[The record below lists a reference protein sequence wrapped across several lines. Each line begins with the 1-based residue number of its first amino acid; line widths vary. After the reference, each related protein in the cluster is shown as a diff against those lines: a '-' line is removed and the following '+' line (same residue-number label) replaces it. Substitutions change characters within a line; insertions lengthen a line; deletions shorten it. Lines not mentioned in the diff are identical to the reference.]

1 VPAQR
6 TDERPLGVVYTP
18 ASVASAMVRI
28 ALEPLV
34 RGRSAGELAAL
45 RICDF
50 AVGEGAFVRCVIDQL
65 AAAIRGAW
73 THENTRD
80 DEALSRTLAAA
91 CVTGVDVDARAIAI
105 AREATACENLRVGD
119 ALSLDWNDPGFDVV
133 VGNPPYVRQEW
144 LADKR
149 ALDRYEVADGVAD
162 LYVYFLELAHRILRP
177 GGRYCVITPN
187 KWLTAEYARPL
198 RAFLTARGSVEGVVD
213 LARLPLFA
221 DADAFPCIVWG
232 STGIRRQPRGHRAI
246 SGDVEAALRDPGV
259 PLTPSAEPWHIDDD
273 ASRALIERLERWPAL
288 GTLLPDR
295 PARGVVT
302 GCNRAFVID
311 RATRDRLIAE
321 HASSAALIRPFV
333 KGRDLRRWRTAEIDR
348 YLLLIDRGTPIDRYP
363 ALAGHLALFRAALEP
378 KPVGHAGVWHGRKP
392 GSYRWFELQDP
403 VGALAASPQPRLVY
417 QDIQTEPAC
426 ALLDGGLVPDT
437 TVWMLPTD
445 DRYLLAVLNSSI
457 YGFYAR
463 RRFPPALNGS
473 VRPKLAYLRALPIA
487 TPTPAA
493 RRAIETLVD
502 ERLRGGSGELDRV
515 IDDAVSD
522 AYELERSERTLV
534 RER

>member
-198 RAFLTARGSVEGVVD
+198 RA
-213 LARLPLFA
+213 
-221 DADAFPCIVWG
+221 
-232 STGIRRQPRGHRAI
+232 
-246 SGDVEAALRDPGV
+246 
-259 PLTPSAEPWHIDDD
+259 
-273 ASRALIERLERWPAL
+273 ASRA
-288 GTLLPDR
+288 
-295 PARGVVT
+295 
-302 GCNRAFVID
+302 
-311 RATRDRLIAE
+311 
-321 HASSAALIRPFV
+321 
-333 KGRDLRRWRTAEIDR
+333 
-348 YLLLIDRGTPIDRYP
+348 
-363 ALAGHLALFRAALEP
+363 
-378 KPVGHAGVWHGRKP
+378 
-392 GSYRWFELQDP
+392 
-403 VGALAASPQPRLVY
+403 
-417 QDIQTEPAC
+417 
-426 ALLDGGLVPDT
+426 
-437 TVWMLPTD
+437 
-445 DRYLLAVLNSSI
+445 SSI
-457 YGFYAR
+457 SRGCRCSQMPMRSRASCGEAPAFGVSRAGIAR
-463 RRFPPALNGS
+463 SAETS
-473 VRPKLAYLRALPIA
+473 RPHSAIRACH
-487 TPTPAA
+487 
-493 RRAIETLVD
+493 
-502 ERLRGGSGELDRV
+502 
-515 IDDAVSD
+515 
-522 AYELERSERTLV
+522 
-534 RER
+534 